1 MQQLEEDRS
10 DVIAHLKRNLQYK
23 NEEAQE
29 LNERLFALEELRK
42 EEITKFRQK
51 EEELEENY
59 RTMENNLSTEIQLA
73 GTKKRNKMKNKKNKT
88 KINKEEFI

>member
-73 GTKKRNKMKNKKNKT
+73 GTKK
-88 KINKEEFI
+88 KEIK